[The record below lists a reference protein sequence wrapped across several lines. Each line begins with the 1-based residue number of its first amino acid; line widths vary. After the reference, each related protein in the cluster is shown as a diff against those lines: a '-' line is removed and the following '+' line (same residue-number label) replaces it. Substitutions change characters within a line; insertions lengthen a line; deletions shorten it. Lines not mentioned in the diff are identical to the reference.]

1 MALNRISMRNA
12 NAPYLNRG
20 TTTFNVSGMEP
31 TRTLLNQSSIFFH
44 FEYNLPA

>member
-20 TTTFNVSGMEP
+20 TATFNVSGMGP
-31 TRTLLNQSSIFFH
+31 RTLLDQSSIFFH